1 MKLLKLGDLH
11 FGVKQ
16 DCPWVQNL
24 QRDAI
29 RQAIAYS
36 KANGITQWLQAGD
49 WFDVRK
55 AITHKC
61 MEFTREIA
69 TEIMESGIAVGAIV
83 GNHDMALKQ
92 KIHPNACTELL
103 TQFSNFTVYDKITTV
118 DFDGVKIDM
127 IPWLCDENREEIMAH
142 IKTTDARY
150 CLGHFEFAGFYF
162 YKGMKSHGEEPDFLR
177 RYKRAW
183 SGHFHTQSS
192 NKNVDYIGTP
202 YTLTAGDE
210 NDIRGFWEF
219 DTETEE
225 STFIANNTTW
235 HKKIYYPGSINPLQF
250 KNLAVRVVVEK
261 MDKGFA
267 AFESALESVVHD
279 LKVIVKVDTAV
290 ELEEDQT
297 DIENI
302 KTLPDLIAEYIGA
315 LPDVN
320 ADDIPATQ
328 VIAKNLYMEATK

>member
-1 MKLLKLGDLH
+1 MKFLKLGDLH

-16 DCPWVQNL
+16 DDPWVQNL

-29 RQAIAYS
+29 RQAIDYS
-36 KANGITQWLQAGD
+36 KANGITKWLQAGD

-69 TEIMESGIAVGAIV
+69 TEIMGAGITVDVIV
-83 GNHDMALKQ
+83 GNHDMAMKQ

-103 TQFSNFTVYDKITTV
+103 TQFSNFTIYDKITTV
-118 DFDGVKIDM
+118 DYDSLKIDM
-127 IPWLCDENREEIMAH
+127 VPWICDENREEILEYM
-142 IKTTDARY
+142 KTTEARY
-150 CLGHFEFAGFYF
+150 CLGHFELNGFYF
-162 YKGMKSHGEEPDFLR
+162 YKGMKSHGSEPDFLR
-177 RYKRAW
+177 RYKRVW

-210 NDIRGFWEF
+210 NDIRGFWVF

-225 STFIANNTTW
+225 SSFVPNTTTW
-235 HKKIYYPGSINPLQF
+235 HKKIYYPCSVNPRQF
-250 KNLAVRVVVEK
+250 KDVSLRVVVEK
-261 MDKGFA
+261 MDKDLV
-267 AFESALESVVHD
+267 AFESALEEVVHE
-279 LKVIVKVDTAV
+279 LKVIVKVDTSV
-290 ELEEDQT
+290 ETTEGCVED
-297 DIENI
+297 EI
-302 KTLPDLIAEYIGA
+302 KTLPDLMEEYVDA

-320 ADDIPATQ
+320 DADID
-328 VIAKNLYMEATK
+328 ATKIIVKQLYLEASK